1 MAEKSW
7 THQLIFQNFFLA
19 CFTCSTVYFE
29 ITSVDQKTTSCWHT
43 SAVDPISIL
52 FTTCANV
59 ITVNKLQIWCHPW
72 KYMYAC
78 QIMLKNNCHGKSQN
92 LSSVFYETLVAHL
105 RLTVYM
111 YQWSAVCAS
120 SSPILKFNISE
131 ASWPIL
137 MKSYMKHHWGG
148 GKASGSHHNLKLAV
162 HLHFFHIFAPPNV

>member
-1 MAEKSW
+1 MMPS
-7 THQLIFQNFFLA
+7 
-19 CFTCSTVYFE
+19 
-29 ITSVDQKTTSCWHT
+29 
-43 SAVDPISIL
+43 
-52 FTTCANV
+52 
-59 ITVNKLQIWCHPW
+59 
-72 KYMYAC
+72 
-78 QIMLKNNCHGKSQN
+78 LKVHVCLSDCHGKSQN
-92 LSSVFYETLVAHL
+92 WSSVFYETLVAHL

-162 HLHFFHIFAPPNV
+162 HLHFFHIFASPMYSSTIEHLFIFGGTRQILGVKKNLQRVNGNADLSGCSRF